1 VVQARTVPHRQTPR
15 ADDLNAA
22 YTRDYAYDDLDRLTW
37 DSKVSAANP
46 SYTYDANGNRLTRT
60 AGTYPA
66 QSFSYMANSNRETNT
81 SYDGMGNSSSNLART
96 ELTRPDACTNAVF
109 TIAIDDF
116 VFTPDGHA
124 LHVRTAN
131 TAAVSVDYLWLDD
144 LPVAQFQDSYDAQGV
159 YIGTEATYLHS
170 DHLGTPRIGT
180 NAGKQITWR
189 NRSDAFGIAALSGS
203 AVVRLRFPGQL
214 SLGVAGLNYNY
225 YRDYDPKVGRY
236 VESDPIGLAGG
247 QNTYLYGMGNPLRF
261 VDPRGLDAT
270 LPYDPQ
276 YRPTP
281 ANCSQYGSSGLLR
294 RICEGT
300 PDNPNMNC
308 ARRCIAQFWP
318 GTWGGPPQD
327 YLFYILPQHPICWW
341 ECRLTPNDFSCSN

>member
-1 VVQARTVPHRQTPR
+1 VT
-15 ADDLNAA
+15 
-22 YTRDYAYDDLDRLTW
+22 
-37 DSKVSAANP
+37 
-46 SYTYDANGNRLTRT
+46 
-60 AGTYPA
+60 
-66 QSFSYMANSNRETNT
+66 
-81 SYDGMGNSSSNLART
+81 
-96 ELTRPDACTNAVF
+96 
-109 TIAIDDF
+109 IDDF

-180 NAGKQITWR
+180 NASKQITWR

-236 VESDPIGLAGG
+236 LESDPIGQFGG
-247 QNTYLYGMGNPLRF
+247 LNTYGYTEQNPTNSSDPLGLFTNPWKNFNPQKKGCDRVPDGNACTQKCCDDHDRCFSSNRCNELSWLLTGGIVSHYLSKCAQCNEAVVPCYVVSF
-261 VDPRGLDAT
+261 FNCPASDSTCGAT
-270 LPYDPQ
+270 
-276 YRPTP
+276 RV
-281 ANCSQYGSSGLLR
+281 R
-294 RICEGT
+294 
-300 PDNPNMNC
+300 MN
-308 ARRCIAQFWP
+308 
-318 GTWGGPPQD
+318 
-327 YLFYILPQHPICWW
+327 
-341 ECRLTPNDFSCSN
+341 E